1 MLAALLILYALGVS
15 YFCLCTLI
23 DPQERKEIPGFLG
36 WYFAIA
42 LPVIAIT
49 GGFLHYFEP
58 PVSRWFYYGFLAL
71 WLTSILASL
80 DELASLRKVEGGFS
94 LPNILVGLTML
105 AILFGP
111 GLLLGAIW
119 LKMTPH

>member
-1 MLAALLILYALGVS
+1 MLVILLVLYALGVS
-15 YFCLCTLI
+15 FFCLCTLS
-23 DPQERKEIPGFLG
+23 DPRERKEIPGPLG

-42 LPVIAIT
+42 LPLIAIM

-58 PVSRWFYYGFLAL
+58 TLARWAYYSFLIL
-71 WLTSILASL
+71 WLTSILAIL

-94 LPNILVGLTML
+94 IPNLLMGTSML
-105 AILFGP
+105 AIIFGP

>member
-1 MLAALLILYALGVS
+1 MLVVLLVLYALGVS
-15 YFCLCTLI
+15 FFCLCTLS
-23 DPQERKEIPGFLG
+23 DPRERKEIPGPLG

-42 LPVIAIT
+42 LPVIAIM

-58 PVSRWFYYGFLAL
+58 TLARWAYYSFLIL
-71 WLTSILASL
+71 WLTSILAIL

-94 LPNILVGLTML
+94 IPNLLMGTSML
-105 AILFGP
+105 AIIFGP

>member
-1 MLAALLILYALGVS
+1 MLVVLLIVYAMCLSFFCVS
-15 YFCLCTLI
+15 TLM

-36 WYFAIA
+36 WYFAIV

-58 PVSRWFYYGFLAL
+58 PVSQVAYYGFLVL
-71 WLTSILASL
+71 WLTSILATL
-80 DELASLRKVEGGFS
+80 DEVASLRKVEGGFS
-94 LPNILVGLTML
+94 LSNILMGSSMI

-111 GLLLGAIW
+111 GLLLGALW
-119 LKMTPH
+119 LRMTPH